1 MTAQAKMTARFA
13 SMTTDMIKQVL
24 AGLVSI
30 NTPEGRI
37 VWQQAYVA
45 LEGRIGEDATYD
57 YTDEMYA
64 AAA

>member
-1 MTAQAKMTARFA
+1 MTAQDKMTARFA
-13 SMTTDMIKQVL
+13 AMTTDMIKQIL

-45 LEGRIGEDATYD
+45 LEARIGEDAAYN
-57 YTDEMYA
+57 YTDELYA
-64 AAA
+64 A